1 MEQLIK
7 VQANENG
14 QQVVSAKELYVY
26 LGYDKSHWASWSK
39 KNIENNEFAIENTDY
54 QTFALMANGNETKD
68 FVITVDF
75 AKRLAMMARTDKGEE
90 ARLYFIECEK
100 QLSLKTPQT
109 YLEALKALVAT
120 EEEKQLL
127 LESNKQLE
135 TKVDNLSTAF
145 MNESNW
151 LSILKVSMHNKVSE
165 KVFDW
170 RKLKQA
176 SDKMG
181 YEVKKMQSRRFKY
194 QNLYHIDTF
203 RVCYPQYNYNFENN

>member
-14 QQVVSAKELYVY
+14 QQVVSARELHEFLEVKTDFTDWCKRMFEYGFEEGRDFTSY
-26 LGYDKSHWASWSK
+26 LGESNGGRPSK
-39 KNIENNEFAIENTDY
+39 EFALTIDC
-54 QTFALMANGNETKD
+54 
-68 FVITVDF
+68 
-75 AKRLAMMARTDKGEE
+75 AKEISMLQRTDKGKE

-145 MNESNW
+145 MYESNW

>member
-14 QQVVSAKELYVY
+14 QQVVSARELHEFLEVKTDFTDWCKRMFEYGFEEGRDFTSY
-26 LGYDKSHWASWSK
+26 LGESNGGRPSK
-39 KNIENNEFAIENTDY
+39 EFALTIDC
-54 QTFALMANGNETKD
+54 
-68 FVITVDF
+68 
-75 AKRLAMMARTDKGEE
+75 AKEISMLQRTDKGKE

-127 LESNKQLE
+127 LESNKKLE

-145 MNESNW
+145 MYESNW

>member
-14 QQVVSAKELYVY
+14 QQVVSAREFYDY
-26 LGYDKSHWASWSK
+26 LGYDKSQWSRWYR
-39 KNIENNEFAIENTDY
+39 KNILDNEFAIENADY
-54 QTFALMANGNETKD
+54 QGFDTMSNGNETKD

-109 YLEALKALVAT
+109 YLEALKALVAS

-145 MNESNW
+145 MYESNW

-165 KVFDW
+165 KEFDW

>member
-145 MNESNW
+145 MYESNW

>member
-1 MEQLIK
+1 MLQ
-7 VQANENG
+7 
-14 QQVVSAKELYVY
+14 
-26 LGYDKSHWASWSK
+26 
-39 KNIENNEFAIENTDY
+39 
-54 QTFALMANGNETKD
+54 
-68 FVITVDF
+68 
-75 AKRLAMMARTDKGEE
+75 RTDKGKE

-109 YLEALKALVAT
+109 YLEALKALVAS

-135 TKVDNLSTAF
+135 IKVDNLSTAF
-145 MNESNW
+145 MYESNW

>member
-14 QQVVSAKELYVY
+14 QQVVSARELHEFLEVKTDFTDWCKRMFEYGFEEGRDFTSY
-26 LGYDKSHWASWSK
+26 LGESNGGRPSK
-39 KNIENNEFAIENTDY
+39 EFALTIDC
-54 QTFALMANGNETKD
+54 
-68 FVITVDF
+68 
-75 AKRLAMMARTDKGEE
+75 AKEISMLQRTDKGKE

-145 MNESNW
+145 MYESNW

-203 RVCYPQYNYNFENN
+203 RVCYPQYNYNFKEN

>member
-1 MEQLIK
+1 MFEYGFTEN
-7 VQANENG
+7 VDYQAIQFFVEAKNG
-14 QQVVSAKELYVY
+14 VGGTHKTDYVLTIDCAKEISML
-26 LGYDKSHWASWSK
+26 
-39 KNIENNEFAIENTDY
+39 
-54 QTFALMANGNETKD
+54 Q
-68 FVITVDF
+68 
-75 AKRLAMMARTDKGEE
+75 RTDKGKE

-109 YLEALKALVAT
+109 YLEALKALVAS

-135 TKVDNLSTAF
+135 IKVDNLSTAF
-145 MNESNW
+145 MYESNW